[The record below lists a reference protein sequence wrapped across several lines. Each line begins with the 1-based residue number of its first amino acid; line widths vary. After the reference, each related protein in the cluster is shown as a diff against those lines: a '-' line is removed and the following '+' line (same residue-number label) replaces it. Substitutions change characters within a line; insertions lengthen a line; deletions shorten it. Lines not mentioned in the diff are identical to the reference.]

1 MEHLT
6 FALAR
11 HEDIPE
17 IVAVYRSL
25 IGTPGCTWNMD
36 YPDERNALED
46 IEGNA
51 LFLLKDGGRIVAAAS
66 AGALDELGHL
76 PWKPKN
82 PCELARIGVVPDWQ
96 GRGVGTLMLR
106 KIIEERDRGAAV
118 LLVSTE
124 LDEIMELSDRIMVLY
139 EGRVMAI
146 LKADATTREDVGL
159 LMAGTVPG

>member
-106 KIIEERDRGAAV
+106 KIIEEMKARGFDGMCM
-118 LLVSTE
+118 LVSAQNPVALAMYGKIGIHKCGETFFYG
-124 LDEIMELSDRIMVLY
+124 SGYGCYQMVFG
-139 EGRVMAI
+139 EANG
-146 LKADATTREDVGL
+146 
-159 LMAGTVPG
+159 